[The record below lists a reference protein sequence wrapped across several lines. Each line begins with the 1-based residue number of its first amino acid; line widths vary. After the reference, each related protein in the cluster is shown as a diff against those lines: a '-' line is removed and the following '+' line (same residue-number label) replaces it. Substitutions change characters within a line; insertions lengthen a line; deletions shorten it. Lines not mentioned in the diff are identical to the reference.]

1 MTKLVEN
8 YLQGTANIADD
19 RVLATGTK
27 PIHLLSK
34 QSTTK
39 CGYFLYTGGILIEN
53 TTTDKSKVTCKNCL
67 RAK

>member
-1 MTKLVEN
+1 MQTDSKEPKGN
-8 YLQGTANIADD
+8 EANTL
-19 RVLATGTK
+19 LATGTK
-27 PIHLLSK
+27 PIHLLCK

>member
-1 MTKLVEN
+1 MENILKSTKGN
-8 YLQGTANIADD
+8 NANTL
-19 RVLATGTK
+19 LATGTK
-27 PIHLLSK
+27 PIHLLCR

-39 CGYFLYTGGILIEN
+39 CGYTLYNASGILIEN